1 MEYWFWIIIGIGF
14 LALEIFVST
23 GFYLFIIGVAA
34 IGVGLLALAGL
45 ATSWI
50 AQSALFC
57 VLAILFWILFA
68 DRLQKLL
75 RSGEK
80 EYQGV
85 VGQVVKA
92 IENIAPGHKGA
103 GELWGAP
110 WRLENMSDAII
121 PADTECIVVSSDGII
136 LQVKPK

>member
-23 GFYLFIIGVAA
+23 GFYLFIIGAAA
-34 IGVGLLALAGL
+34 IGVGLLAAVGV

-50 AQSALFC
+50 AQSAVFC
-57 VLAILFWILFA
+57 VLAVILWVLFA

-85 VGQVVKA
+85 VGQTVKVT
-92 IENIAPGHKGA
+92 ENIPPGHKGA

-110 WRLENMSDAII
+110 WRLENISDASIS
-121 PADTECIVVSSDGII
+121 ADTECVVVSSDGII
-136 LQVKPK
+136 LQVRPK